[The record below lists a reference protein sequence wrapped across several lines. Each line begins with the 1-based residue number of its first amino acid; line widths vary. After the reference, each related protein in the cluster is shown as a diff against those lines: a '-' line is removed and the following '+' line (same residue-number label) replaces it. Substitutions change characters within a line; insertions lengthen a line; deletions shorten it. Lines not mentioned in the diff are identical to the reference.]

1 MLSRAGIVARRQS
14 VFATFVLLALVSI
27 QSYWLIG
34 NSLIQATPARTPED
48 SETVRRALGDI
59 EADRDLREQLT
70 PVQNKGQT
78 AGAAPSPTPI
88 TEEELKASADKASA
102 ARKVLDA
109 FEMQD
114 THRELITQMLACW
127 AWYFPTALPSSTLPS
142 ARSLEQTKRTLEWY
156 AAVDRVFIISGRIL
170 DILQQYVLPL
180 LYGLLGATAFVI
192 RTISQQARDR
202 LYRAEN
208 EAGYYLRMWLGV
220 LGGLAIGWFIKP
232 TGGGIG
238 SLSPLALAFVA
249 GYSVDLLF
257 TAMDRIVGAFSGPEK
272 PPETKEQPVVPA
284 VPK

>member
-1 MLSRAGIVARRQS
+1 
-14 VFATFVLLALVSI
+14 
-27 QSYWLIG
+27 
-34 NSLIQATPARTPED
+34 
-48 SETVRRALGDI
+48 LGDI

-88 TEEELKASADKASA
+88 TEEQLKASADKASA

-142 ARSLEQTKRTLEWY
+142 ARSLEQTQRTLEWY
-156 AAVDRVFIISGRIL
+156 AAVDRVFIICGRIL

-232 TGGGIG
+232 TGGSIG
-238 SLSPLALAFVA
+238 ALSPLALAFVA

-272 PPETKEQPVVPA
+272 PPERKEQPVVPA